1 MQIMID
7 IPKEVLEQAKTRKD
21 TRKIVECGIA
31 IPNNVVLVT
40 EWETVNE
47 NSD

>member
-7 IPKEVLEQAKTRKD
+7 IPKEVLEQVKNRKD

-31 IPNNVVLVT
+31 IPSNVVLVT
-40 EWETVNE
+40 KWETINE
-47 NSD
+47 ASD

>member
-7 IPKEVLEQAKTRKD
+7 IPKEVLEQAKNRKD
-21 TRKIVECGIA
+21 TRRIIECGIA

-40 EWETVNE
+40 KWETSNE
-47 NSD
+47 DSD

>member
-7 IPKEVLEQAKTRKD
+7 ISKEVLEQVKNRKD

-40 EWETVNE
+40 KWEAVNE
-47 NSD
+47 DSD